1 LTNVHQILIHK
12 LREHSR
18 LSGED
23 IDEICSLSYST
34 KELKPN
40 EDLIRQGDDP
50 SVSALVLSGLVA
62 RYHLLQNGG
71 RQYLSFHMA
80 GDMPDSQSLFI
91 DQMDHAVC
99 AMGTALVASL
109 PHRELLA
116 LFKRRPS
123 VGFAIWRE
131 TLVDAAIF
139 REAITNNSARSM
151 PTRMAHLFCEL
162 FYRARASGLTAGSTY
177 LAPISLVQLGEV
189 LGMSIATVN
198 RTMHELRTSRAM
210 DFQNGELTVKNWQ
223 QLTEIGDFDPH
234 YLHLKKAASTR
245 ADGSL

>member
-1 LTNVHQILIHK
+1 MERGRPRTTLSRWSGSTAKTLWNLYSDDTLYRSEGSAVSFDSPNAGRVLTNVHQILIHK

-18 LSGED
+18 LTGED
-23 IDEICSLSYST
+23 IDEICSLSYTT
-34 KELKPN
+34 KELKPS

-99 AMGTALVASL
+99 AIGTALVASL

-123 VGFAIWRE
+123 V
-131 TLVDAAIF
+131 
-139 REAITNNSARSM
+139 
-151 PTRMAHLFCEL
+151 
-162 FYRARASGLTAGSTY
+162 
-177 LAPISLVQLGEV
+177 
-189 LGMSIATVN
+189 
-198 RTMHELRTSRAM
+198 
-210 DFQNGELTVKNWQ
+210 
-223 QLTEIGDFDPH
+223 
-234 YLHLKKAASTR
+234 
-245 ADGSL
+245 